1 MPNQTL
7 STTPGLSVG
16 VQPVETS
23 TGTPTVRHL
32 PSPLQLALLINID
45 QCWVAVFFDAF
56 VDGTFRLMYS
66 TTIDL
71 VGPWSTEQDLYQT
84 VAEPGSYNYAGHAY
98 PDLGNGNSLLLSWT
112 YGNNLTKMA
121 EVTFA

>member
-1 MPNQTL
+1 M
-7 STTPGLSVG
+7 
-16 VQPVETS
+16 
-23 TGTPTVRHL
+23 
-32 PSPLQLALLINID
+32 
-45 QCWVAVFFDAF
+45 AVFFDAF
-56 VDGTFRLMYS
+56 VDGTFRLIHS

-71 VGPWSTEQDLYQT
+71 VGPWSAEQDLYQT